1 MVYFFPRG
9 FTIYGDGA
17 GRVKIQTIRATPR
30 PYGEVETF
38 RMQLTNNNLNTMDK
52 KLNVSTVVG
61 ALLIGAGIFFLGLF
75 IKGGIDNMAYRD
87 REVTVRGLA
96 EREVPANRVTWPI
109 TYSVAGNDLTA
120 VYNQVTSNNNAI
132 VKFLTANGI
141 DKEEITIAP
150 PDTYN
155 ATTNQY
161 RSSNI
166 DFKYSLNN
174 TITVTSSKVDKVR
187 ALIDKSADLLKDG
200 IPVSNGYI
208 DYEYTALNDIK
219 PEMIAEATKN
229 AREAAD
235 RFAADSGSKVG
246 KMKTANQGQFSIE
259 SQSSSV
265 PFIKKVRVVST
276 IVYYLED

>member
-1 MVYFFPRG
+1 
-9 FTIYGDGA
+9 
-17 GRVKIQTIRATPR
+17 
-30 PYGEVETF
+30 
-38 RMQLTNNNLNTMDK
+38 MDR

-75 IKGGIDNMAYRD
+75 IKGGIDNMAFRD

-109 TYSVAGNDLTA
+109 TYSVAGNELTN
-120 VYNQVTSNNNAI
+120 VYDQVTANNNAI
-132 VKFLTANGI
+132 VKFLTSNGI
-141 DKEEITIAP
+141 NKSEITIAP

-161 RSSNI
+161 VSQNI
-166 DFKYSLNN
+166 NFKYSLSN

-187 ALIDKSADLLKDG
+187 ALIDRSTELLKAG

-235 RFAADSGSKVG
+235 RFAEDSGSKVG